1 MTLLAE
7 KLAPFDDVIIIT
19 PQCFEDHRGN
29 FVESYNRKDYGDIGI
44 TNEFVQDNQSL
55 SLRKGTVRGLHFQK
69 APYAQAKLVRAMTGS
84 AYDVVVDVRKDSST
98 FGQWAG
104 VTLDAKTHRQIYIPE
119 GFAHGF
125 CTLEDHTIMN
135 YKVSAFY
142 SKDHDS
148 GIFWD
153 DPALAIDWP
162 LNKED
167 AILSDKDKSLPTLQE
182 YMDSL

>member
-1 MTLLAE
+1 MNL
-7 KLAPFDDVIIIT
+7 KKVSIAPFEDVIVIT

-29 FVESYNRKDYGDIGI
+29 FVESYNRKDYENIGI

-55 SLRKGTVRGLHFQK
+55 SFKKGTIRGLHFQK
-69 APYAQAKLVRAMTGS
+69 APYAQAKLVRALTGS
-84 AYDVVVDVRKDSST
+84 AYDVVVDVRKKSPT
-98 FGQWAG
+98 FGKWAG
-104 VTLDAKTHRQIYIPE
+104 VVLDAKTHQQIYIPE

-125 CTLEDHTIMN
+125 CALEDQTIMN

-142 SKDHDS
+142 SKDHDR
-148 GIFWD
+148 GIFWN

-167 AILSDKDKSLPTLQE
+167 AILSDKDKSLPPLQE
-182 YMDSL
+182 YSDSL